1 MNHPRGRLAKTKY
14 AVLLYCGVLQWMIT
28 LSLGGFQGFN
38 RTFSIQF
45 CGNKWDLIQ
54 PRCGDSHSLECNLHS
69 QAHRTR
75 VSGSNDQGHKPFP
88 FVDLCV
94 DRLFFFFCV
103 SSLIPAQG
111 TGQIC
116 HCTNTKVDKFYRN
129 VCIGS
134 WTLEIGH

>member
-1 MNHPRGRLAKTKY
+1 MIEPPEGPISKNKICCTT
-14 AVLLYCGVLQWMIT
+14 VLWCASMDLDQLKENTVIT
-28 LSLGGFQGFN
+28 LS
-38 RTFSIQF
+38 
-45 CGNKWDLIQ
+45 WDLIQ